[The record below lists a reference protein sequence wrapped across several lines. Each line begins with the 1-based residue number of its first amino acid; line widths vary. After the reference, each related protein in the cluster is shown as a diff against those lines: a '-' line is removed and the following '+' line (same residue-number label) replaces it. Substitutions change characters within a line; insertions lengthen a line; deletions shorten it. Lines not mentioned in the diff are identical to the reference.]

1 MKYFIAR
8 CILAAFFCGFTT
20 FAAEAAG
27 VRFVDASEV
36 SPNDTTVKSFGYVSI
51 SGPIE
56 RAGVVGLAAALLR
69 AEQNTKGRTHAG
81 DPSIFVILNSTGGN
95 VFAAMDMGRLLRNF
109 AARVWVDRNGEC
121 SSACIFLLAGGVT
134 RWGYDA
140 RIGLHRP
147 YLPTSEFAELPYAE
161 AQQQYN
167 MLLDQISAY
176 LSDMGVRQK
185 LFERMVSIPSQTV
198 EYIDA
203 SVAEDAL
210 LFGEDPAHSEW
221 QRARSIEA
229 IGERR
234 VQSLDQFRDCYNSHV
249 ADGEENAKRA
259 CSVYLEDW

>member
-1 MKYFIAR
+1 MKYFMAL
-8 CILAAFFCGFTT
+8 CILPVFGCGFTT
-20 FAAEAAG
+20 SAAEAAG

-36 SPNDTTVKSFGYVSI
+36 SPNDTTVRSFGYVSI

-56 RAGVVGLAAALLR
+56 RTGVVDLAAALLR
-69 AEQNTKGRTHAG
+69 AEQNTKARTHAG
-81 DPSIFVILNSTGGN
+81 DPAIHVLLDSTGGN
-95 VFAAMDMGRLLRNF
+95 VFAAMDMGRLLRNS
-109 AARVWVDRNGEC
+109 AASVWVDQNDEC
-121 SSACIFLLAGGVT
+121 SSACILLLAGGVT
-134 RWGYDA
+134 RYGYDA

-147 YLPTSEFAELPYAE
+147 YLPTSEFAELSHVE
-161 AQQQYN
+161 AQQVYN
-167 MLLDQISAY
+167 TMLSQIRSY
-176 LSDMGVRQK
+176 LSDMGVRQE

-203 SVAEDAL
+203 SIAEDAL

-221 QRARSIEA
+221 QRARSTEA

-234 VQSLDQFRDCYNSHV
+234 VQSLDKFTNCYNSHL